1 VGAELAW
8 RSGVKRLILTHHDP
22 VSTAQ
27 ELWAKI
33 DDADHHL
40 RYRAAREG
48 KDGYQPVEVLLA
60 YDGLTLEI

>member
-1 VGAELAW
+1 
-8 RSGVKRLILTHHDP
+8 

-48 KDGYQPVEVLLA
+48 KTDYQPVEILLA
-60 YDGLTLEI
+60 HEGLTLEI